1 MKEQGFTV
9 PLLIGG
15 ATTSAKHTAVKI
27 APVYDQPVVH
37 VGDASLS
44 VGVVEALLDPA
55 QKADYAAKNLEAQA
69 KARASFD
76 QRQQVTLIP
85 YADALAKRMAI
96 DWASYTPPKPEFL
109 GTRII
114 EDLPLEEL
122 VPYIDWS
129 PFFSSWQLIGKYPK
143 ILNDAVVGE
152 EARKLFSDAQA
163 ELQLMLQDKSIKA
176 RGVYGFWPANSDGDD
191 IVLWT
196 DETRTKELMRFP
208 MLRQQ
213 WERVGQTSY
222 RSLADYVAPV
232 AKTPDYIGAFA
243 VTAGHGC
250 DELAKK
256 IEAAG
261 DDYRA
266 IMIKALADRC
276 AEAFAEYLHAKV
288 RREWSYGKSE
298 TLTNDQLID
307 EQYDGIRPAFGYPS
321 CPDHLPKGPLWELLD
336 AEKATGM
343 SLTSSFAM
351 WPAASVSGMY
361 FSLPDR
367 MIQGSKYFAVDRI
380 SKDQVEN
387 YASRMKMTVKD
398 IERWLAPNLGYN
410 P

>member
-1 MKEQGFTV
+1 
-9 PLLIGG
+9 
-15 ATTSAKHTAVKI
+15 
-27 APVYDQPVVH
+27 
-37 VGDASLS
+37 
-44 VGVVEALLDPA
+44 
-55 QKADYAAKNLEAQA
+55 
-69 KARASFD
+69 
-76 QRQQVTLIP
+76 
-85 YADALAKRMAI
+85 
-96 DWASYTPPKPEFL
+96 
-109 GTRII
+109 
-114 EDLPLEEL
+114 
-122 VPYIDWS
+122 
-129 PFFSSWQLIGKYPK
+129 
-143 ILNDAVVGE
+143 
-152 EARKLFSDAQA
+152 
-163 ELQLMLQDKSIKA
+163 
-176 RGVYGFWPANSDGDD
+176 
-191 IVLWT
+191 
-196 DETRTKELMRFP
+196 

-213 WERVGQTSY
+213 WERVGQTNF
-222 RSLADYVAPV
+222 RSLADYIAPAANDQCPSTNDQGI
-232 AKTPDYIGAFA
+232 AKAASASIGQSDLVIGHSAPAADYVGAFA

-250 DELAKK
+250 DELAKS
-256 IEAAG
+256 IEASG

-288 RREWSYGKSE
+288 RREWNYGKSE
-298 TLTNDQLID
+298 GLTNEQLID

-367 MIQGSKYFAVDRI
+367 MIPGSKYFAVDRI

-387 YASRMKMTVKD
+387 YASRMRMTVKD